1 MTNINHY
8 PKGKAMQK
16 LEVTE
21 KTYNKGQSGA
31 GIIVWAKDLPVDRS
45 IPPVGILDPD
55 ESFPV
60 YRFVMR
66 LADGSD
72 IFLSHEQAR
81 VISEAY
87 GKVEAGLV

>member
-1 MTNINHY
+1 
-8 PKGKAMQK
+8 MQK

-21 KTYNKGQSGA
+21 KTYNKGQYNA
-31 GIIVWAKDLPVDRS
+31 GVIVWAKDLGLERFVA
-45 IPPVGILDPD
+45 PVGILDPD
-55 ESFPV
+55 ECFPE
-60 YRFVMR
+60 YRFALR

>member
-1 MTNINHY
+1 ME
-8 PKGKAMQK
+8 K
-16 LEVTE
+16 LQVTE
-21 KTYNKGQSGA
+21 KTYNKGQSNA
-31 GIIVWAKDLPVDRS
+31 GVCVWVKDLPLDRS

-55 ESFPV
+55 ECFPV

-72 IFLSHEQAR
+72 IFLSEEQAQA
-81 VISEAY
+81 ISEAY

>member
-1 MTNINHY
+1 ME
-8 PKGKAMQK
+8 K

-21 KTYNKGQSGA
+21 KTYKKGQSNA
-31 GIIVWAKDLPVDRS
+31 GVIVWAKDLPVDRS

-55 ESFPV
+55 ECFPV
-60 YRFVMR
+60 YRFALR

-81 VISEAY
+81 VIAEAY
-87 GKVEAGLV
+87 GKVEAS

>member
-1 MTNINHY
+1 MEALEMT
-8 PKGKAMQK
+8 A
-16 LEVTE
+16 

-31 GIIVWAKDLPVDRS
+31 GVIVWAKNIPVDRIIS
-45 IPPVGILDPD
+45 PVGIMEPD
-55 ESFPV
+55 EVFDE
-60 YRFVMR
+60 YRFALR

-87 GKVEAGLV
+87 GKVEAGLA